1 MMSIHHIAEQLEAA
15 RRDNSQ
21 TTAVRIIHRYLKAA
35 KRPTPLN
42 ALKRLMLAYWHDP
55 VAGLT
60 LIHSW
65 H

>member
-1 MMSIHHIAEQLEAA
+1 MSIHHIAEQLEAA
-15 RRDNSQ
+15 RRDNAQ

-35 KRPTPLN
+35 KRPTPLA
-42 ALKRLMLAYWHDP
+42 ALKRLMLAYWQDP
-55 VAGLT
+55 GTGIT